1 MCFCLLWQIL
11 GNKLD
16 ELTDENTKIG
26 LQREKMEDDLKEKQR
41 KLEGQELVSA
51 FRLFYNALLLF
62 FHFY

>member
-1 MCFCLLWQIL
+1 
-11 GNKLD
+11 
-16 ELTDENTKIG
+16 LTDENTKIG